1 MEDHVFEK
9 LAYDKNGNNLCE
21 PLENVPK
28 KYFVAKV
35 AEGETYRAYS
45 RKNYHTPDN
54 NPTLWYSKI
63 MFESDDYKECQQK
76 AKELNKEG
84 KLWK

>member
-9 LAYDKNGNNLCE
+9 LAYDKNGKNLCE

-28 KYFVAKV
+28 KYFVAKW
-35 AEGETYRAYS
+35 GELYLAYS
-45 RKNYHTPDN
+45 RKRFSDPLQRPSAWGSN
-54 NPTLWYSKI
+54 I